1 MRQVRGRGTDA
12 AANRNVMVI
21 DRCSFESNDRI
32 VGRFQLWIV
41 GLFVVQ
47 VINSTVGVEPD
58 SFQEIVT
65 WKTLFAYDGEASV
78 CQREPRNA
86 TDAGAA
92 NLSFPRIGISNGS
105 VG

>member
-1 MRQVRGRGTDA
+1 MRQVRGRGTYA

-32 VGRFQLWIV
+32 MGRFQLWIV
-41 GLFVVQ
+41 GFFVVQ
-47 VINSTVGVEPD
+47 VISSTVGVESD

-65 WKTLFAYDGEASV
+65 WETLFAYGQASV
-78 CQREPRNA
+78 CQREPQSA
-86 TDAGAA
+86 TYAAA
-92 NLSFPRIGISNGS
+92 NFIFPRIGISNGS

>member
-1 MRQVRGRGTDA
+1 MRQVRGRGTYA
-12 AANRNVMVI
+12 AANGNVMVI

-41 GLFVVQ
+41 GLFVMQ

-58 SFQEIVT
+58 SLQEIVT
-65 WKTLFAYDGEASV
+65 WETLFAYGQASA

-86 TDAGAA
+86 TDAFT
-92 NLSFPRIGISNGS
+92 LSENWNFKR
-105 VG
+105 